1 MGCLHVEG
9 AFRLTLDIFDK
20 TCCRD
25 VKALL
30 KVLHFKMS
38 LFFSLKR
45 YLLSTGNHF
54 RGHYLHGTCI
64 CGSIR
69 VCFRACHHNSYW
81 YCFYYD
87 QGNHHHQI
95 PVVMIHSQ
103 SLTFFV
109 CFISE
114 KEGCERVEMAHFQ
127 LLLSSCIKHNRFP
140 EQRRNVKGK
149 SKRNHSLKTNSK

>member
-1 MGCLHVEG
+1 MNMQKNNQPYNNKAFGVCLHVEG

-69 VCFRACHHNSYW
+69 VCLRACHHNSYW
-81 YCFYYD
+81 YCFHYD

-103 SLTFFV
+103 SLTFLCV
-109 CFISE
+109 LYL
-114 KEGCERVEMAHFQ
+114 K
-127 LLLSSCIKHNRFP
+127 
-140 EQRRNVKGK
+140 RRGV
-149 SKRNHSLKTNSK
+149 RE